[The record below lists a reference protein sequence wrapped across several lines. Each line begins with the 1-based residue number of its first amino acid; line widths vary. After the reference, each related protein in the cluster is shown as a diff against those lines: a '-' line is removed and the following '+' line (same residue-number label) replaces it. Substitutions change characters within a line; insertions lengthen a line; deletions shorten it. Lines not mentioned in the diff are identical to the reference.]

1 MLRHLTLIA
10 AILLSLIVNADIRTI
25 NYEGEAYSL
34 DGKTLLYREIH
45 TLTLDNDMPISREVD
60 YINPN
65 GKIIVHKTST
75 YNGTPTTPDF
85 ELTDV
90 RDGYQES
97 AEADNKKRILRVKE
111 NTDSTVKVKRLGKPE
126 YAMVVDAGFDEFV
139 RAQWPRLLEG
149 KTASFSFAA
158 PSRLEYVDFRLIPIK
173 QDDSTLTVEMR
184 LKSRWI
190 AWLLDPIQLTYD
202 LTSQRLLRYKGL
214 TNLRDDQ
221 GNGIKAEIVYRYP

>member
-1 MLRHLTLIA
+1 MRILSFIIAIFIGTTANAEILT
-10 AILLSLIVNADIRTI
+10 V

-34 DGKTLLYREIH
+34 DDKVLLYREVH
-45 TLTLDNDMPISREVD
+45 TLIIDNDMPISREVD
-60 YINPN
+60 YIDPD
-65 GKIIVHKTST
+65 GKVIAHKTST
-75 YNGTPTTPDF
+75 YKGTPTTPDF
-85 ELTDV
+85 ELTDF

-97 AEADNKKRILRVKE
+97 AETDNKKRILSVKE
-111 NTDSTVKVKRLGKPE
+111 NTDSPVSIKSLDKPE
-126 YAMVVDAGFDEFV
+126 YTTVVDAGFDEFV
-139 RAQWPRLLEG
+139 REQWQGLLAG
-149 KTASFSFAA
+149 KTESFSFAA
-158 PSRLEYVDFRLIPIK
+158 PARLEYIDFRLIPIN
-173 QDDSTLTVEMR
+173 QDDTTLTVEMR